1 MFKTDDF
8 ATCCG
13 DVRELLYHEGN
24 LSEHTFSVC
33 KAVVY
38 EDAEHRSR
46 ITDNWVYMLI
56 VKGDNY
62 PIIITEEC
70 AKSILEN
77 PEKGKTLAYNL
88 HFDRYR

>member
-1 MFKTDDF
+1 MFETDDF

-24 LSEHTFSVC
+24 SGEHTWSLC
-33 KAVVY
+33 KTLVL
-38 EDAEHRSR
+38 EDTDRSNS
-46 ITDNWVYMLI
+46 DNWVYMI
-56 VKGDNY
+56 ITKGDQY

-77 PEKGKTLAYNL
+77 PEKGNTLTFCR

>member
-24 LSEHTFSVC
+24 SGEHTWSLC
-33 KAVVY
+33 KTLVL
-38 EDAEHRSR
+38 EDADRSNS
-46 ITDNWVYMLI
+46 DNWVYMI
-56 VKGDNY
+56 ITVGDKY

-77 PEKGKTLAYNL
+77 PEKGNTLTFCR